1 MSNEKE
7 RKKTSNLPGFAIFCL
22 ILVGGFAAF
31 MGVALATM
39 GEWDSLSTP
48 SYLIIA
54 ALVFGYIVHVCR

>member
-7 RKKTSNLPGFAIFCL
+7 TKKTSNLPGFAIFCL

-31 MGVALATM
+31 MGVASGTM
-39 GEWDSLSTP
+39 GGWNSLSTP
-48 SYLIIA
+48 LYLIIA